1 MKIKEISFGKNRKLG
16 LLNYSS
22 VDVHVGITVS
32 LDADDQDY
40 IVQFDEMK
48 KIVQEQLDQELKKY
62 EPKKKTQL
70 IPLSQSKPKLDEHDP
85 SMDWPAYKP
94 KNG

>member
-1 MKIKEISFGKNRKLG
+1 
-16 LLNYSS
+16 
-22 VDVHVGITVS
+22 
-32 LDADDQDY
+32 
-40 IVQFDEMK
+40 MK